1 MTRGPTYRSFRR
13 RLLLATAVLFAL
25 GLVTA
30 LLLRH
35 GGSLWAVLLGT
46 AICSPL
52 VVVIAVVLL
61 LPVRRMAA
69 NLGLA
74 DASTGLRLRPT
85 AIVWMMA
92 AILLPWIAAWL
103 VADLAGNWLAPQEDG
118 GVYLWFVRVIAGL
131 GTYSLASA
139 LGVLLAFMFDR
150 GLDVREGSEPS

>member
-1 MTRGPTYRSFRR
+1 MTRGPTYRGFRR

-35 GGSLWAVLLGT
+35 SGSLWAVLLGT

-52 VVVIAVVLL
+52 VVVIAVVLM

-74 DASTGLRLRPT
+74 EDGTGLRLRPT
-85 AIVWMMA
+85 AVVWMMA
-92 AILLPWIAAWL
+92 AILLPWVAAWL
-103 VADLAGNWLAPQEDG
+103 VADLAGNWLALDG
-118 GVYLWFVRVIAGL
+118 GGGLYLWVARLIAGL

-139 LGVLLAFMFDR
+139 LGVLLAFLFDR
-150 GLDVREGSEPS
+150 GLNAREGGEPS

>member
-1 MTRGPTYRSFRR
+1 M
-13 RLLLATAVLFAL
+13 LFGL

-30 LLLRH
+30 LLLRQ

-52 VVVIAVVLL
+52 VVVIAVLVLL
-61 LPVRRMAA
+61 PIRRMAA

-92 AILLPWIAAWL
+92 AILLPWIAAWV
-103 VADLAGNWLAPQEDG
+103 VADLAGNWLAPQADG
-118 GVYLWFVRVIAGL
+118 GVYLWLVRVIAGL

-139 LGVLLAFMFDR
+139 LGVLLAFMLDR
-150 GLDVREGSEPS
+150 SLGAREGSEPS

>member
-35 GGSLWAVLLGT
+35 SGSLWAVLLGT

-52 VVVIAVVLL
+52 VVVIAVMLL
-61 LPVRRMAA
+61 LPVRRMAV

-92 AILLPWIAAWL
+92 AILLPWVAAWL

-118 GVYLWFVRVIAGL
+118 GVYLWIVRVIAGL

-150 GLDVREGSEPS
+150 SLGVREGSEPS

>member
-1 MTRGPTYRSFRR
+1 MTRGPTYRSFRQ

-25 GLVTA
+25 GLGTA

-35 GGSLWAVLLGT
+35 SGSLWAVLLGT

-52 VVVIAVVLL
+52 VVVIAVVLM

-74 DASTGLRLRPT
+74 DASTGLRLRLT

-92 AILLPWIAAWL
+92 AILLPWVAAWL
-103 VADLAGNWLAPQEDG
+103 VADLAGNWLAPQEEG
-118 GVYLWFVRVIAGL
+118 GVYLWVVRLLAGL
-131 GTYSLASA
+131 GTYSLTSA
-139 LGVLLAFMFDR
+139 LGVLLAFLFDR
-150 GLDVREGSEPS
+150 GLDARESGKPS

>member
-13 RLLLATAVLFAL
+13 RLLLATAALFAL

-52 VVVIAVVLL
+52 VVVIAVLLL
-61 LPVRRMAA
+61 LPVRRLAA
-69 NLGLA
+69 SLGLA
-74 DASTGLRLRPT
+74 DTGPGLRLRPT
-85 AIVWMMA
+85 AIVWMMT

-103 VADLAGNWLAPQEDG
+103 VADLAGNWLAPQDDG
-118 GVYLWFVRVIAGL
+118 GVYLWVVRLVAGL
-131 GTYSLASA
+131 GSYSLTSA
-139 LGVLLAFMFDR
+139 LGVVLAFLFDR
-150 GLDVREGSEPS
+150 GLDAREGGEPS

>member
-35 GGSLWAVLLGT
+35 SGSLWAVLLGT

-52 VVVIAVVLL
+52 VVVIGVILM

-92 AILLPWIAAWL
+92 AILLPWVAAWL

-118 GVYLWFVRVIAGL
+118 GVYLWIVRVIAGL

-150 GLDVREGSEPS
+150 GLGVREGSEPS